1 MCGHPQPAKFLSVV
15 KERDLPDSPGPVRS
29 ALQPGCASGSRQSR
43 RRAFRTAKQ
52 KGAGKKL
59 RLAFSNA
66 RIMVTI
72 PDYYVDTTL
81 GVDGRV
87 AADAA
92 QSVRSSAPGV
102 TPGLTSSRPL
112 RGWLASRSLYTPR
125 GKLVLECIPLG
136 NSMLAYGTGF
146 LAIAEPLSNPPS
158 RTTAAGAV
166 AAGPV
171 LNLNQRPC
179 PRRGPNAP
187 CDAPASATTSAAGRA
202 SGGR

>member
-1 MCGHPQPAKFLSVV
+1 MVSVLKAFKTPRNIADQDLVPAERASPLRDRPVPTHFAKCVGTRSQPKFLSVV

-92 QSVRSSAPGV
+92 QSDRSSAPGACA
-102 TPGLTSSRPL
+102 PG
-112 RGWLASRSLYTPR
+112 
-125 GKLVLECIPLG
+125 
-136 NSMLAYGTGF
+136 
-146 LAIAEPLSNPPS
+146 
-158 RTTAAGAV
+158 
-166 AAGPV
+166 
-171 LNLNQRPC
+171 
-179 PRRGPNAP
+179 
-187 CDAPASATTSAAGRA
+187 
-202 SGGR
+202 